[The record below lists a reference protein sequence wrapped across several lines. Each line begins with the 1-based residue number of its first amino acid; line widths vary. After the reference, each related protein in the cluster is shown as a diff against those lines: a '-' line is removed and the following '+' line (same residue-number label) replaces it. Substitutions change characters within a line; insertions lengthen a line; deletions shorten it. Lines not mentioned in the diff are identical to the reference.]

1 MLIQAPAGDLVLV
14 IITLI
19 LKLQNMQFRI
29 FSLAALLMITA
40 SSGFA
45 QPQKKPGQLPK
56 QQGQPIPLATGGE
69 IEKLMISKSSFDFKS
84 KSGKVRI
91 GYERGKQPKDNVR
104 PIPKETNEA
113 MCLSKEEIR
122 GQKIENMQTIIDASK
137 ATQILPGA
145 VIDGEM
151 LLRSGEFQYVK
162 MNKRQPISV
171 SLATNQ
177 GRDFKTTVEKKEG
190 NNLEDDLRSAVNKL
204 KSPSNIKNMPNV
216 NSNSEVIVST
226 LEENTGLKLG
236 ASFFYMGVKA
246 SNTLKFS
253 SSSFKYMYVYQFEQE
268 CLSVIA
274 NTVSSPSELFTDGTG
289 KDDNLL
295 YIREVK
301 YGRRLYVIVEAEQ
314 QLESYSDRLK
324 GSLNWA
330 VVSAELNQNI
340 SHSSKSSQ
348 INIRV
353 NTQGGSPIGSY
364 TMNNIQQVIDNYFKK
379 PYREI
384 DIVPIAYKM
393 TYMDGEPVSLVSDA
407 FLDSKNCLDKTK
419 VKIRLASIKCVKAQ
433 NPNKNEEVYG
443 GVNIFYINPSGTQVG
458 VDARTP
464 IPPVADFPS
473 GQFLFG
479 SKDNPVSL
487 RTGGEKGYGENE
499 QGKYVA
505 FLLPDLDMKIDV
517 RPFLNEKDNVF
528 NADDKFMTEN
538 IMRKTIRQLL
548 LENTMSFSFE
558 FRKKEAVIKLFFE
571 ILPE

>member
-1 MLIQAPAGDLVLV
+1 MQIKFFSLV
-14 IITLI
+14 ISLLITLI
-19 LKLQNMQFRI
+19 GYSQPKKTPKL
-29 FSLAALLMITA
+29 
-40 SSGFA
+40 
-45 QPQKKPGQLPK
+45 PPGPN
-56 QQGQPIPLATGGE
+56 QPIPLATGAE
-69 IEKLMISKSSFDFKS
+69 IEKLAISKSSFEFKS
-84 KSGKVRI
+84 KSGKVQI
-91 GYERGKQPKDNVR
+91 GYARGKQPKDNVR

-122 GQKIENMQTIIDASK
+122 GQKIENLQSIVDASK
-137 ATQILPGA
+137 ATQILPGG

-162 MNKRQPISV
+162 MNKRQPISI
-171 SLATNQ
+171 SLASNQ
-177 GRDFKTTVEKKEG
+177 GRDFKTTVQKNEG

-216 NSNSEVIVST
+216 GSNSEVIISS

-236 ASFFYMGVKA
+236 ASFFYMGVNA

-253 SSSFKYMYVYQFEQE
+253 SSSFRYMYVYQFEQE
-268 CLSVIA
+268 CLSIVA

-301 YGRRLYVIVEAEQ
+301 YGRRLYVIVECEN
-314 QLESYSDRLK
+314 QLQSYSDKLK
-324 GSLNWA
+324 GSLDWA
-330 VVSAELNQNI
+330 VVSAELSQNI
-340 SHSSKSSQ
+340 SHSSRSSQ
-348 INIRV
+348 INIRI

-364 TMNNIQQVIDNYFKK
+364 SMSNMQQVINEYFRK

-419 VKIRLASIKCVKAQ
+419 VKIRLASIKCLKAQ
-433 NPNKNEEVYG
+433 DPNKNEELYG
-443 GVNIFYINPSGTQVG
+443 GVNVFYFNPSGNQVA
-458 VDARTP
+458 VDGKIP
-464 IPPVADFPS
+464 IPPGVDMPS
-473 GQFLFG
+473 GFFTFG
-479 SKDNPVSL
+479 AKDNPVSI
-487 RTGGEKGYGENE
+487 RGGGEKSYGVNE
-499 QGKYVA
+499 QGKYTI

-517 RPFLNEKDNVF
+517 RAYVNEKDNVF
-528 NADDKFMTEN
+528 NADDKFQTEN
-538 IMRKTIRQLL
+538 SMRSTIRELL
-548 LENTMSFSFE
+548 LKNTLSFSFE
-558 FRKKEAVIKLFFE
+558 FRKKDAVIRLFFE